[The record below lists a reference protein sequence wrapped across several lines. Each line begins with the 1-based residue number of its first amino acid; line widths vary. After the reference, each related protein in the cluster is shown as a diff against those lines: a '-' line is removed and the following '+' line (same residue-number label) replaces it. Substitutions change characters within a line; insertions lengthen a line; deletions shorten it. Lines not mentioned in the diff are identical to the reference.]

1 VKESKEKNY
10 FGYNPNSKKD
20 KDFEYYQRL
29 DGLNK
34 LNSKVFIE
42 KDDNLI
48 NSEINEI
55 YYKFKKRK

>member
-1 VKESKEKNY
+1 VKELKEKNY
-10 FGYNPNSKKD
+10 FGYNPSSKKD

-42 KDDNLI
+42 KDENLI
-48 NSEINEI
+48 NTEINEI

>member
-1 VKESKEKNY
+1 MKELKEKNY
-10 FGYNPNSKKD
+10 FGYNPSSKKD

-42 KDDNLI
+42 KDENLI
-48 NSEINEI
+48 NTEINEI

>member
-1 VKESKEKNY
+1 MKESKEKNY